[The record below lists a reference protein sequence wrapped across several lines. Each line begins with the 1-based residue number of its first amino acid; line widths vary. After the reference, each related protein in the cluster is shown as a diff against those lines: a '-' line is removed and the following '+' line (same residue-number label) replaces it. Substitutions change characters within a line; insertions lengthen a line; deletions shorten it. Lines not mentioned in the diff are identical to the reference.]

1 MNDFLEFLHQAPTS
15 WHAAH
20 AICTRFTQAGFH
32 RLNEGEPWKL
42 EPGKSYFV
50 TRDDALVAAFQIPK
64 KPLKNARILASHLD
78 SPALKL
84 KPHPQSS
91 SSSGI
96 ERLTTEVYGVP
107 ILSSWLDRDLA
118 IAGRVTMFDARDRLQ
133 SHLVHLKDFPI
144 IIPQLAVHLDRAA
157 QETGVKINKQDHL
170 QAIAAI
176 QPTPELIKSLL
187 KKEFRFEE
195 IASYDLFL
203 VPLEAP
209 RRLGGA
215 GEMVASY
222 RLDNLTSAYASLI
235 ALTNASA
242 PDETLQMAIFWD
254 HEEVGSNTATGAG
267 SPFLDQLIERIC
279 LQLDVDREGFLQ
291 LKSRSLCIS
300 VDLAHGFHPSY
311 SDKYDPS
318 HAPLLGK
325 GVVLKQ
331 NANQRYA
338 TSAESAGCVMQ
349 TARKKKIALQSFV
362 SRSDIPSG
370 STVGPIMAARCGI
383 NCVDLGIAGWAM
395 HSAREVVSWHDEET
409 LCHLLEALLE
419 PL

>member
-1 MNDFLEFLHQAPTS
+1 
-15 WHAAH
+15 
-20 AICTRFTQAGFH
+20 
-32 RLNEGEPWKL
+32 
-42 EPGKSYFV
+42 
-50 TRDDALVAAFQIPK
+50 
-64 KPLKNARILASHLD
+64 
-78 SPALKL
+78 
-84 KPHPQSS
+84 
-91 SSSGI
+91 
-96 ERLTTEVYGVP
+96 
-107 ILSSWLDRDLA
+107 
-118 IAGRVTMFDARDRLQ
+118 MFDARDRLQ

-144 IIPQLAVHLDRAA
+144 IIPQLALHLDRAA
-157 QETGVKINKQDHL
+157 QETGLKINKQDHL

-176 QPTPELIKSLL
+176 QPIPELLKSLL

-195 IASYDLFL
+195 IASCDLFL

-215 GEMVASY
+215 GELVASY
-222 RLDNLTSAYASLI
+222 RLDNLTSAYASLV
-235 ALTNASA
+235 ALVNASA

-267 SPFLDQLIERIC
+267 SPFLDHLLERIC
-279 LQLDVDREGFLQ
+279 LQIDMGREEFLQ
-291 LKSRSLCIS
+291 LKSHSLCIS

-338 TSAESAGCVMQ
+338 TSAESAACVMQ

-395 HSAREVVSWHDEET
+395 HSAREVVSWYDEET
-409 LCHLLEALLE
+409 LCNLLEALLE